1 MVVEAGTLTPL
12 CDDGKPW
19 PSHETHE
26 QQNVDMSCLPVGG
39 RVGWGKESRNRT
51 SVMCLLSNRKSNVS
65 YLHCH
70 SFYLVFKG
78 AQGQNVVRSQSV
90 RLDELLGAA

>member
-1 MVVEAGTLTPL
+1 MEVVVQAGTLAPL
-12 CDDGKPW
+12 CDDGKPR

-26 QQNVDMSCLPVGG
+26 QQNVDMACLPVGEDG
-39 RVGWGKESRNRT
+39 RLGERSQET
-51 SVMCLLSNRKSNVS
+51 EQLSNRKSDAG
-65 YLHCH
+65 YPHWH

-90 RLDELLGAA
+90 